1 MKRLLIFLL
10 VVVFFVSGGGFYYRY
25 ITSPADSDNK
35 SKYKFIIRK
44 NEPIISIAKRLEAE
58 GLIRNR
64 LGFLIAVKQMNI
76 ENKIQAGSFELYPS
90 EDVFSLAKRLTK
102 GTDDVWITVIEG
114 LRREEIAD
122 IFAQEIGLSREE
134 FLEQTKGKEG
144 YLFPDTYLFPKQSSV
159 ELVVNTMLRTFDQK
173 VSRDIRRSIEEK
185 GLSFEQ
191 GLILASLVEREAK
204 FPKDKVMVAS
214 VLLKRLK
221 NDWPLQVDAAVQYA
235 IGYDPVEKTYWKKNL
250 TKKDLQIDSP
260 YNTYQNTGLPPSPI
274 ANPGLESIKAVAEA
288 DENTPYWFYLSDNTG
303 KTYFSKTL
311 QEHNEKIKKYLKK

>member
-1 MKRLLIFLL
+1 MIIVGFLISAGF
-10 VVVFFVSGGGFYYRY
+10 FYYRY
-25 ITSPADSDNK
+25 ITSPADPDDRGK
-35 SKYKFIIRK
+35 HKFVIRK

-58 GLIRNR
+58 GLIKNR
-64 LGFLIAVKQMNI
+64 LGFLIAVKQLNI
-76 ENKIQAGSFELYPS
+76 ENKIQAGSFELYAS

-102 GTDDVWITVIEG
+102 GTNDVWITIIEG

-122 IFAQEIGLSREE
+122 IFARELGLSREE
-134 FLEQTKGKEG
+134 FLKATEGKEG

-159 ELVVNTMLRTFDQK
+159 QLVVNTMLRTFDQK
-173 VSRDIRRSIEEK
+173 VNQEIREQIKGR
-185 GLSFEQ
+185 GLSFEE

-204 FPKDKVMVAS
+204 FPKDKILVAS

-221 NDWPLQVDAAVQYA
+221 NDWPLQVDATVQYA
-235 IGYDPVEKTYWKKNL
+235 LGYDPVEKTYWKKNL

-260 YNTYQNTGLPPSPI
+260 YNTYKNTGLPPTPI

-288 DENTPYWFYLSDNTG
+288 DENTPYWFYLSDKTG

-311 QEHNEKIKKYLKK
+311 QEHNEKIRKYLRK